1 MTSSAEL
8 HDQPLTHLNLAADTG
23 GGERRRS
30 EAARTAGARVRL
42 MARPAYMCGAA
53 GRSAEVRPRRQQVRY
68 WRPQPAPRWAW
79 TRRPLGTRGPVTRP
93 GERSTATAAAPG
105 VGLTWVRDSGL
116 HLRAM
121 GN

>member
-1 MTSSAEL
+1 M
-8 HDQPLTHLNLAADTG
+8 NLAADTV

-68 WRPQPAPRWAW
+68 WRPQPRAAQGVD
-79 TRRPLGTRGPVTRP
+79 TADSGDTRP
-93 GERSTATAAAPG
+93 GHSAGRAEHCSGGPAGGR
-105 VGLTWVRDSGL
+105 TWGRDISGYTI
-116 HLRAM
+116 AM